1 MPKKD
6 VQHDLSYKKSLSNKY
21 YKSIL
26 TEEEINFI
34 EGVAEERFELPTRG
48 L

>member
-1 MPKKD
+1 MPEKD

-26 TEEEINFI
+26 TDKEIDFI
-34 EGVAEERFELPTRG
+34 EGVAEERFELPTFG

>member
-1 MPKKD
+1 MTKKD
-6 VQHDLSYKKSLSNKY
+6 IQHDLSYKKSLSNKY

-26 TEEEINFI
+26 TDEEISFI
-34 EGVAEERFELPTRG
+34 DSVAEERFELPTRG